1 MSCFFFVCFEITV
14 TAHEER
20 YMAWSLVGQC
30 KSWWMHTINAVYLL
44 KILHC
49 SFIYHRVVDSD
60 TCHLHM
66 VCDVMCVMICDECGG
81 WCSM

>member
-1 MSCFFFVCFEITV
+1 MV
-14 TAHEER
+14 
-20 YMAWSLVGQC
+20 
-30 KSWWMHTINAVYLL
+30 HTFNAVYLL